1 MLLAV
6 AEKNEAAMA
15 EIYSLT
21 NHKLFG
27 ICLRICADRNAAE
40 DVLHDAYERV
50 WQRAGSWKPGVASPI
65 SWLAA
70 IARNRS
76 IDWCRK
82 RRIVEAP
89 LDDAWDIADESV
101 AADVQVMQLQ
111 ELQWCMSHLEMLDER
126 YRDALKDTYLNGMT
140 HLQIALRDDVPLS
153 TVKSRTQR
161 GLRKL
166 QIEFATLQSG

>member
-1 MLLAV
+1 
-6 AEKNEAAMA
+6 MA

-21 NHKLFG
+21 NRKLFG
-27 ICLRICADRNAAE
+27 ICLRICADRDAAE

-70 IARNRS
+70 IARNQS

-89 LDDAWDIADESV
+89 LDDAWDVADTTV
-101 AADVQVMQLQ
+101 AADAQAIQLQ
-111 ELQWCMSHLEMLDER
+111 NLKWCMSRLETLDER
-126 YRDALKDTYLNGMT
+126 YRDALKDTYLHGMT
-140 HLQIALRDDVPLS
+140 HLQIALRDDIPLS

-166 QIEFATLQSG
+166 QVEFAELENRLTL